1 MTSGIY
7 IVANDKVYDQLVALL
22 NSIETNCGKDTPIC
36 LIPYDRNIDLVKQ
49 EISRRNNMQ
58 LFSDD
63 ESIAKWEQFIT
74 EFQALYHAHPPQG
87 ADKGVPQRTNAL
99 GMHRR
104 YCAFDGPFEKF
115 IYIDCDTLLFQPVDF
130 IFSMLDEWDFMTHD
144 FQRKTSEKRGEV
156 GHFYERFSD
165 RYPSEAQLLDRFHCS
180 GFWASK
186 RGVISSEDLPHFLQE
201 LKSGDIA
208 VFRTDLFEQIILN
221 YMTLKKNLKLY
232 NFTLDQTSD
241 RFTGSC
247 ITSRHFEE
255 RDHILYDHGKRLTYL
270 HYMGVKNERIQQ
282 LCQWRTWHL
291 PDNNVLLSLADKV
304 MKWQISN
311 IPYKEIFLYYRF
323 LT

>member
-1 MTSGIY
+1 MTNGIY
-7 IVANDKVYDQLVALL
+7 IVANDNVYDQLIALL
-22 NSIETNCGKDTPIC
+22 NSIEANCGQDTQIC
-36 LIPYDRNIDLVKQ
+36 LIPYNDKIDRIQQ
-49 EISRRNNMQ
+49 EIAHRKNIQQFQDSA
-58 LFSDD
+58 
-63 ESIAKWEQFIT
+63 SIAKWEKFIT
-74 EFQALYHAHPPQG
+74 EFHKLYYAYSPEDMH
-87 ADKGVPQRTNAL
+87 KGLPKRTNAL

-130 IFSMLDEWDFMTHD
+130 IFSMLDEWDFITHD

-156 GHFYERFSD
+156 GHFYQQFSD
-165 RYPSEAQLLDRFHCS
+165 QYPSEAQLLDRFHCS

-186 RGVISSEDLPHFLQE
+186 RGAIDSDDLQYFLQE
-201 LKSGDIA
+201 LESSDIA
-208 VFRTDLFEQIILN
+208 VFKTDLFEQIILN

-255 RDHILYDHGKRLTYL
+255 KDHILYDHDKRLTYL
-270 HYMGVKNERIQQ
+270 HYMGVKNDRIQK
-282 LCQWRTWHL
+282 LCQWKTFHL
-291 PDNNVLLSLADKV
+291 PYNQGLLYLADKL
-304 MKWQISN
+304 MKWQIST
-311 IPYKEIFLYYRF
+311 IPYKEIFLHYRF